1 MEPSYSTTGK
11 LSNHQSTLP
20 PQASHRGVTAESRPS
35 GKQRDERE
43 AVEPPVHAATRQ
55 PSHAS
60 HPPQQRDAESRPSG
74 KPSHHQ
80 STPPHRAA
88 RNGRVCGRGGCVGG
102 SLGGFRRSTSPRCSL
117 QNGGE
122 RRGTSRVER
131 GAAAVSRDRGPRAL
145 MTLGT
150 SHRGPPGLSDQQ
162 STLPH
167 RTAWG
172 SGGRGGAHGQRGKGG
187 GGDGGWDG
195 GGRCGEGGREREG
208 ES

>member
-60 HPPQQRDAESRPSG
+60 HPPQQRAAETRPSG
-74 KPSHHQ
+74 KLSHH
-80 STPPHRAA
+80 
-88 RNGRVCGRGGCVGG
+88 
-102 SLGGFRRSTSPRCSL
+102 
-117 QNGGE
+117 
-122 RRGTSRVER
+122 
-131 GAAAVSRDRGPRAL
+131 
-145 MTLGT
+145 
-150 SHRGPPGLSDQQ
+150 Q

-167 RTAWG
+167 RAAC
-172 SGGRGGAHGQRGKGG
+172 GRGGWVGWGFIGG
-187 GGDGGWDG
+187 FSSIDQSALQPAEWV
-195 GGRCGEGGREREG
+195 
-208 ES
+208 

>member
-43 AVEPPVHAATRQ
+43 AVEPPVHAASRQ
-55 PSHAS
+55 SSHAS

-102 SLGGFRRSTSPRCSL
+102 CVKHQYHSTA
-117 QNGGE
+117 
-122 RRGTSRVER
+122 TTKHTHTHT
-131 GAAAVSRDRGPRAL
+131 A
-145 MTLGT
+145 
-150 SHRGPPGLSDQQ
+150 DQ
-162 STLPH
+162 PV
-167 RTAWG
+167 
-172 SGGRGGAHGQRGKGG
+172 K
-187 GGDGGWDG
+187 
-195 GGRCGEGGREREG
+195 
-208 ES
+208 

>member
-80 STPPHRAA
+80 STPPHRPA
-88 RNGRVCGRGGCVGG
+88 CGRGGWVGWDYFFG
-102 SLGGFRRSTSPRCSL
+102 GVVYRPVRAAACRMGVRSKGPVGSSLGLPRQGISL
-117 QNGGE
+117 AALRHTE
-122 RRGTSRVER
+122 R
-131 GAAAVSRDRGPRAL
+131 A
-145 MTLGT
+145 
-150 SHRGPPGLSDQQ
+150 
-162 STLPH
+162 
-167 RTAWG
+167 
-172 SGGRGGAHGQRGKGG
+172 
-187 GGDGGWDG
+187 
-195 GGRCGEGGREREG
+195 
-208 ES
+208 